1 MSDELRARATW
12 LPPWGS
18 CHGGA
23 VTERA
28 VPVRGIDCAE
38 TYLPWNAPLHA
49 VFVPVRGAGRIS
61 HDSRRKVLFLHVS
74 VPARGIGCVH
84 HLRGYQAQLDVS
96 VPVRGIDC
104 ILQPLRQ
111 PLRHRVF
118 VPVRGM
124 SCVRA
129 DVLQPPTGQ
138 VTVPVRGIDC
148 ISLIVR
154 QKSSHRVSVPVRG
167 IDCIGKTAQR
177 SASRWDDYSTCCPAL
192 QGVRARRPGGR

>member
-1 MSDELRARATW
+1 MAP
-12 LPPWGS
+12 PPWGS

-28 VPVRGIDCAE
+28 V
-38 TYLPWNAPLHA
+38 L
-49 VFVPVRGAGRIS
+49 
-61 HDSRRKVLFLHVS
+61 
-74 VPARGIGCVH
+74 ARGIGCVH

-148 ISLIVR
+148 ILCYICTISTVT
-154 QKSSHRVSVPVRG
+154 VPARG
-167 IDCIGKTAQR
+167 IGCIGKTAQS
-177 SASRWDDYSTCCPAL
+177 SAVRRDDYSTCLPAL
-192 QGVRARRPGGR
+192 QGGQGSSPRWGVNRVAILPLLNWRRMAS

>member
-28 VPVRGIDCAE
+28 VPV
-38 TYLPWNAPLHA
+38 
-49 VFVPVRGAGRIS
+49 
-61 HDSRRKVLFLHVS
+61 
-74 VPARGIGCVH
+74 RGIGCVH

-148 ISLIVR
+148 ILCYICTISTEKSFRPRKGHRLHR
-154 QKSSHRVSVPVRG
+154 QNCTKISQPMG
-167 IDCIGKTAQR
+167 
-177 SASRWDDYSTCCPAL
+177 
-192 QGVRARRPGGR
+192 

>member
-49 VFVPVRGAGRIS
+49 AAVPVRGAGRIS

-138 VTVPVRGIDC
+138 V
-148 ISLIVR
+148 
-154 QKSSHRVSVPVRG
+154 SVPVRG
-167 IDCIGKTAQR
+167 IDCILCYICTI
-177 SASRWDDYSTCCPAL
+177 STEKSF
-192 QGVRARRPGGR
+192 RPRKGHRLHRQNCTKISQPMG

>member
-1 MSDELRARATW
+1 MSDELGARATW

-49 VFVPVRGAGRIS
+49 AAVPVRGAGRIS

-111 PLRHRVF
+111 PLRHRV
-118 VPVRGM
+118 
-124 SCVRA
+124 
-129 DVLQPPTGQ
+129 
-138 VTVPVRGIDC
+138 
-148 ISLIVR
+148 
-154 QKSSHRVSVPVRG
+154 SVPVRG

>member
-12 LPPWGS
+12 LPPRGS

-74 VPARGIGCVH
+74 VPARGI
-84 HLRGYQAQLDVS
+84 
-96 VPVRGIDC
+96 DC

-148 ISLIVR
+148 ILCYICTISTEKSFRPRKGHRLHR
-154 QKSSHRVSVPVRG
+154 QNCTKISQPMG
-167 IDCIGKTAQR
+167 
-177 SASRWDDYSTCCPAL
+177 
-192 QGVRARRPGGR
+192 

>member
-28 VPVRGIDCAE
+28 
-38 TYLPWNAPLHA
+38 
-49 VFVPVRGAGRIS
+49 
-61 HDSRRKVLFLHVS
+61 
-74 VPARGIGCVH
+74 
-84 HLRGYQAQLDVS
+84 

-167 IDCIGKTAQR
+167 IDCILCYICTI
-177 SASRWDDYSTCCPAL
+177 STEKSF
-192 QGVRARRPGGR
+192 RPRKGHRLHRQNCTKISQPMG

>member
-49 VFVPVRGAGRIS
+49 VFVPVRGACRIS

-74 VPARGIGCVH
+74 VLARGIGCVH

-111 PLRHRVF
+111 PLRHRV
-118 VPVRGM
+118 
-124 SCVRA
+124 
-129 DVLQPPTGQ
+129 
-138 VTVPVRGIDC
+138 
-148 ISLIVR
+148 
-154 QKSSHRVSVPVRG
+154 SVPVRG
-167 IDCIGKTAQR
+167 IDCILCYICTI
-177 SASRWDDYSTCCPAL
+177 STEKSF
-192 QGVRARRPGGR
+192 RPRKGHRLHRQNCTKISQPMG